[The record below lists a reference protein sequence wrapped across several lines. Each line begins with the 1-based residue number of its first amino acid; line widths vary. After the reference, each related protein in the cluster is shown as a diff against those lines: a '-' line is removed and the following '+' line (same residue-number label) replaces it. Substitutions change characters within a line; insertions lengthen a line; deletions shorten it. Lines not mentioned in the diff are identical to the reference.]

1 MSVTLSVLPL
11 ERTSVRME
19 VDALLNTAYW
29 RFHRGDVVVRYNLK
43 PILTDTSYTVCSGLD
58 NRCLKSNTILLL
70 RATFF
75 EESSNKCENQITHS

>member
-19 VDALLNTAYW
+19 VDALLNTACW

-70 RATFF
+70 RVTFF